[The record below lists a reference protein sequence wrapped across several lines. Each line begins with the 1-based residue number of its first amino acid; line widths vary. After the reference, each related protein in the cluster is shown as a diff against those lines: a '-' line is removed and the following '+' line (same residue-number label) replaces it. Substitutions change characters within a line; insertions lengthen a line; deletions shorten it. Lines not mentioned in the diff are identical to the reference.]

1 MEPTMHS
8 ESMMRLGGCFMLA
21 IWLAVVVLT
30 AVLFCK
36 IFSKA
41 GYHWAL
47 GLIMLI
53 PIGNLVM
60 LCVLAFGQ
68 WPIHRELDALR
79 TQTATPPPL

>member
-8 ESMMRLGGCFMLA
+8 GANWLGGCFMLA
-21 IWLAVVVLT
+21 IWLTMIVLT

-68 WPIHRELDALR
+68 WPIHREMDALR

>member
-1 MEPTMHS
+1 MEPTTCYPAATW
-8 ESMMRLGGCFMLA
+8 LGGCFMLA

-68 WPIHRELDALR
+68 WPIHREMDALR

>member
-8 ESMMRLGGCFMLA
+8 GANWLGGCFMLA

-68 WPIHRELDALR
+68 WPIHREMDALR
-79 TQTATPPPL
+79 TQTTTPPPL